1 MAKNNAVMKSLGLPT
16 LCAKVGVPPL
26 APTAERVG
34 ASVAAGGAR
43 TPAPFKPVMRRAADK
58 PTPFR
63 IVLRKRNFVD
73 YAEGMDDK
81 VEKPKPRPFVMP
93 RLRKPHGY
101 SALGVTREGKTAIS
115 SDEPN
120 DASADPFPCDD
131 AGDADAAAN
140 DNNSENLP
148 CAELAEK
155 YADPQARERALK
167 RTVRENIIGAQHRI
181 LFVASFLVTFEKL
194 DSMRF
199 AIRRSE
205 ARRRY
210 FSVAHS
216 CVSFPSGM
224 RLINKRPSSSSSYS
238 QELYYANTSEWI
250 DVVRS
255 EWLTLHRMKKQS
267 RLAASAAEMIA
278 ADQAAAAKVAA
289 SFGSAPARGK
299 LRRSPRLPT
308 VKGIAVD
315 VDVGHATGGSFG
327 DESGDAGAHGTK
339 EQNETGLPSG
349 G

>member
-1 MAKNNAVMKSLGLPT
+1 MLFDLREHLSDTLDDLPSPSPAQGLTPYERERAERMAKNNAVMKSLGLPT

-43 TPAPFKPVMRRAADK
+43 TPAPFKPDMRRAADK

-148 CAELAEK
+148 YAELAEK

-167 RTVRENIIGAQHRI
+167 RTVRENIIAAQHRI

-199 AIRRSE
+199 AIR
-205 ARRRY
+205 
-210 FSVAHS
+210 
-216 CVSFPSGM
+216 
-224 RLINKRPSSSSSYS
+224 
-238 QELYYANTSEWI
+238 
-250 DVVRS
+250 
-255 EWLTLHRMKKQS
+255 
-267 RLAASAAEMIA
+267 
-278 ADQAAAAKVAA
+278 
-289 SFGSAPARGK
+289 
-299 LRRSPRLPT
+299 
-308 VKGIAVD
+308 
-315 VDVGHATGGSFG
+315 
-327 DESGDAGAHGTK
+327 
-339 EQNETGLPSG
+339 
-349 G
+349 